1 MSTSKELIVKYD
13 SNELNEQVF
22 AKLPKYNSWV
32 EQAEALT
39 IETPADRKK
48 AALGIIKLKTHLDP
62 KLAPK
67 SEDGIVTEGSPAF
80 WRNSIVDPLN
90 LAHKN
95 ATKMFRMLLD
105 PVKKAIDITTK
116 KVTAWDNEQ
125 TRKAREEEAR
135 IRREQEKE
143 AEEERQ
149 RILAEAKE
157 AAKKGDAEL
166 AAEKKAEAEEVVNI
180 VPFVALPS
188 TPPKVEGLQRRQTWK
203 ARVMNV
209 DAVPMEFCKKVPDR
223 TLLNAMARKNNG
235 KNPPD
240 GVEFYA
246 DTTFAKA

>member
-13 SNELNEQVF
+13 QNELNEQVF

-32 EQAEALT
+32 EQATALT
-39 IETPADRKK
+39 IETPADREK
-48 AALGIIKLKTHLDP
+48 ATLGIIKLKKNLDM
-62 KLAPK
+62 KN
-67 SEDGIVTEGSPAF
+67 EGSVAF
-80 WRNSIVDPLN
+80 WRNSLVAPLN
-90 LAHKN
+90 TAHKN
-95 ATKMFRMLLD
+95 ATKMFTMLMD

-116 KVTAWDNEQ
+116 KVAAWDNEQ
-125 TRKAREEEAR
+125 TRKAREEETR
-135 IRREQEKE
+135 IRQEQEKE

-157 AAKKGDAEL
+157 AEKRGDAEL
-166 AAEKKAEAEEVVNI
+166 AAEKKAEAEEAVNI

-203 ARVMNV
+203 ARVMDV

-235 KNPPD
+235 KNPPA
-240 GVEFYA
+240 GVEFYC
-246 DTTFAKA
+246 DTSFARID